1 VALPRAV
8 LVPDSVTVAIDR
20 WTALTRRSNVLMVF
34 DVSGSM
40 LREIPGTGET
50 RLQRATLAATETLR
64 LFTDDDK
71 VGFWEFS
78 ADLDGELDYRSLVPI
93 GRLGDVLADNRD
105 RRSHILDAV
114 AGLQPVADTG
124 LYNTIQAAYDTV
136 LGSYDPDAVNMVV
149 VITDGEDDTGG
160 RPGITLEELLE
171 HLRSAPADQQVQVVT
186 VAFGEEPN
194 FEVMRQIS
202 SLTGGAAYYSAD
214 GFDLVDLLR
223 TAVFR

>member
-1 VALPRAV
+1 
-8 LVPDSVTVAIDR
+8 
-20 WTALTRRSNVLMVF
+20 
-34 DVSGSM
+34 
-40 LREIPGTGET
+40 
-50 RLQRATLAATETLR
+50 
-64 LFTDDDK
+64 
-71 VGFWEFS
+71 
-78 ADLDGELDYRSLVPI
+78 
-93 GRLGDVLADNRD
+93 
-105 RRSHILDAV
+105 
-114 AGLQPVADTG
+114 TG